1 MDWQARAGWR
11 EKGSRRQKT
20 KLIGTVGLTAFVLFQ
35 CMQPDSYYAVHL
47 LLFQCSGQ
55 ETKQYVPSFL
65 PSLCRT
71 YLLSTVQFAVFLKL
85 NFCGQTAENTVVFF
99 I

>member
-1 MDWQARAGWR
+1 MQNVH
-11 EKGSRRQKT
+11 KN
-20 KLIGTVGLTAFVLFQ
+20 TATLFIYFCFNALGKQ
-35 CMQPDSYYAVHL
+35 QNRICP
-47 LLFQCSGQ
+47 LFS
-55 ETKQYVPSFL
+55 
-65 PSLCRT
+65 PSLSYIL